1 MGRWYEL
8 ESITQSISSF
18 LGSLT
23 HPLYFTPPPKKPRD
37 RKFYSHHSPRAFLT
51 LLFHPPVFF
60 AFTSHYQTVS
70 LHLIFSPNV
79 LLRFI
84 LFNTP
89 NCNITHGTN
98 NTEDIMFWVPLSR
111 SLSTFAW
118 WSMKK
123 SSHLPI
129 RDEWLHS
136 DGKLLKW
143 AIYIKLL
150 TNLHLVDGQKYNAR
164 ESITQTQRDKVHIT
178 EQKFLIMQTA
188 SVEIFL
194 DLHTSRKF
202 MFALEE
208 SSSILPA
215 KKNFHFF
222 SFWFKYNSDI
232 FRIFFHLSPPDTSTL
247 SSFMCGSGGNKWE
260 IHENELTKNQPSTL

>member
-1 MGRWYEL
+1 
-8 ESITQSISSF
+8 
-18 LGSLT
+18 
-23 HPLYFTPPPKKPRD
+23 
-37 RKFYSHHSPRAFLT
+37 
-51 LLFHPPVFF
+51 
-60 AFTSHYQTVS
+60 
-70 LHLIFSPNV
+70 
-79 LLRFI
+79 
-84 LFNTP
+84 
-89 NCNITHGTN
+89 
-98 NTEDIMFWVPLSR
+98 MFWVPLSR

-222 SFWFKYNSDI
+222 SFWFKYLTFSEYFSI
-232 FRIFFHLSPPDTSTL
+232 SHHQIHPLYPHLCVGAGEINEKSTRMNWL
-247 SSFMCGSGGNKWE
+247 KTNQAHFSG
-260 IHENELTKNQPSTL
+260 T